1 MNNIIPNP
9 IKLIDTEITNKVTL
23 FYLFK
28 FSKTVETSKII
39 KQEFDNQN
47 IKCLHW
53 FNCQYNFIGE
63 DDFWTNSALLEF
75 ESIDHLGK
83 VFIKKIGNSDIQAL
97 QVFNLTPKL
106 PPKIIIYLF
115 KLLRPIGY
123 LLDCLIKNEIDY
135 SKLSNSGS
143 KILPNKKQNNR
154 FKNNNSKEKAYMIN
168 LLKAYEIAKYKDK
181 NIIKSGREAYYEKYG
196 TVAFRSVILTGGN
209 FTYAGR
215 FIGSPLIEYNAPNDT
230 KGNWQALGI
239 MEYSNPKKLYSLE
252 KMPGY
257 KKSLKHR
264 DAGLERTFNI
274 YSIK

>member
-9 IKLIDTEITNKVTL
+9 IKLTDTEITNKVTL

-39 KQEFDNQN
+39 KEEFDNQN

-115 KLLRPIGY
+115 KMRCQL
-123 LLDCLIKNEIDY
+123 
-135 SKLSNSGS
+135 
-143 KILPNKKQNNR
+143 
-154 FKNNNSKEKAYMIN
+154 YM
-168 LLKAYEIAKYKDK
+168 
-181 NIIKSGREAYYEKYG
+181 RAYY
-196 TVAFRSVILTGGN
+196 L
-209 FTYAGR
+209 R
-215 FIGSPLIEYNAPNDT
+215 FQYPC
-230 KGNWQALGI
+230 
-239 MEYSNPKKLYSLE
+239 
-252 KMPGY
+252 
-257 KKSLKHR
+257 KH
-264 DAGLERTFNI
+264 NQH
-274 YSIK
+274 

>member
-9 IKLIDTEITNKVTL
+9 IKLTDTEITNKITL

-47 IKCLHW
+47 IKYLHW

-63 DDFWTNSALLEF
+63 NDFWTNSALLEF

-83 VFIKKIGNSDIQAL
+83 VFIKKIGNSNIQAL

-106 PPKIIIYLF
+106 PPKIIVYLF

-123 LLDCLIKNEIDY
+123 LLDCLIKNEIDN

-143 KILPNKKQNNR
+143 KILLNKNKII
-154 FKNNNSKEKAYMIN
+154 A
-168 LLKAYEIAKYKDK
+168 LKTIIAK
-181 NIIKSGREAYYEKYG
+181 
-196 TVAFRSVILTGGN
+196 
-209 FTYAGR
+209 
-215 FIGSPLIEYNAPNDT
+215 
-230 KGNWQALGI
+230 
-239 MEYSNPKKLYSLE
+239 KKL
-252 KMPGY
+252 
-257 KKSLKHR
+257 
-264 DAGLERTFNI
+264 I
-274 YSIK
+274 